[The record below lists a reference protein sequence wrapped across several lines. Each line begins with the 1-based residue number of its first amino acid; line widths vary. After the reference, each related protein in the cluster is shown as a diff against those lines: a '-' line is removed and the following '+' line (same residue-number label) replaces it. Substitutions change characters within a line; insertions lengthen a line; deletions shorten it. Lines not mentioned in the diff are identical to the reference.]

1 MKKDNIAIIGLGYWG
16 TIVTNTLISL
26 SIFKT
31 IFICDNDRK
40 KVNILKKKFGN
51 KVIAIDQKGIINND
65 KIKNIFL
72 ATPPGSNFR
81 ILKLFRGKE
90 KKAMERV
97 KFY

>member
-72 ATPPGSNFR
+72 ATPPRSNFR
-81 ILKLFRGKE
+81 ILKLLINS
-90 KKAMERV
+90 KKT
-97 KFY
+97 F